1 MLMQTVGL
9 HDRIDLYV
17 TQEPGIKIETN
28 LFYLPDNEQ
37 NLAHKAARLLM
48 EEFGIRQGLS
58 IHLRKFIPVS
68 AGMAGGSTDA
78 ASVLFGVNKMFGL
91 GLVHRGTD
99 GTGRDPWR
107 GRPVLHHARDCA
119 CGRDRGEADQ
129 TPCHAKVPSA
139 HRKAAD
145 FRVHKARL

>member
-1 MLMQTVGL
+1 MTGL
-9 HDRIDLYV
+9 ICTLPRSR
-17 TQEPGIKIETN
+17 GIKIETN

-91 GLVHRGTD
+91 GLSTGELMERGVTLGAD
-99 GTGRDPWR
+99 IPYCLMRELPCPR
-107 GRPVLHHARDCA
+107 ESARSCRPCL
-119 CGRDRGEADQ
+119 
-129 TPCHAKVPSA
+129 PCPSA
-139 HRKAAD
+139 KCS
-145 FRVHKARL
+145 